1 MVFESQ
7 VSEAKLSGIDY
18 MENLIADFQIYLEVQ
33 RNVSKHTLK
42 AYLADVE
49 EFNNFL
55 QESDITKKGDAII
68 NVEPETIRS
77 YLSHLYRE
85 KVKKVTVNRKVS
97 SLRSFYKY
105 LLRAGKVKNNPAEMV
120 QTPKIEK
127 YMPTFLSVDETFQLL
142 GDQGDHS
149 VSGLRDSAMLELF
162 YSSGLRLSELAGLN
176 VTDFDFRQALVKLRG
191 KGKKERIVPVGRQA
205 LLAIDGY
212 LKNTTEVRKKCDE
225 NLFKNPLFLNTR
237 GKRITARSIAR
248 IVDAMTVKSGIGRKI
263 SPHSLRH
270 TFATH
275 LLNAGADLRSI
286 QELLGHESLST
297 TQKYT
302 AVNINRMMEVYDKAH
317 PRAKK

>member
-1 MVFESQ
+1 M
-7 VSEAKLSGIDY
+7 D
-18 MENLIADFQIYLEVQ
+18 NLIADYQTYLEVQ
-33 RNVSKHTLK
+33 RNVSRHTLT
-42 AYLADVE
+42 AYMADVE

-55 QESDITKKGDAII
+55 SESGMAEKGKSII
-68 NVEPETIRS
+68 SVEPETIRS

-105 LLRAGKVKNNPAEMV
+105 LLRSGKVKSNPAEMV
-120 QTPKIEK
+120 QTPKTEK

-142 GDQGDHS
+142 ENQGDHS
-149 VSGLRDSAMLELF
+149 VSGVRDNAMLELF
-162 YSSGLRLSELAGLN
+162 YSSGMRLSELAGLN
-176 VTDFDFRQALVKLRG
+176 VTDIDFGQALVKLRG

-205 LLAIDGY
+205 LRAVEEYLAKTAD
-212 LKNTTEVRKKCDE
+212 VRKMCD
-225 NLFKNPLFLNTR
+225 NDLYSNPLFLNAR

-248 IVDAMTVKSGIGRKI
+248 IVDAMTLKSGIGRKI
-263 SPHSLRH
+263 SPHALRH

-317 PRAKK
+317 PRAKNK

>member
-1 MVFESQ
+1 
-7 VSEAKLSGIDY
+7 
-18 MENLIADFQIYLEVQ
+18 MENLIADFRIYLEVQ

-42 AYLADVE
+42 AYMADVE

-120 QTPKIEK
+120 QTPKTEK

>member
-1 MVFESQ
+1 
-7 VSEAKLSGIDY
+7 
-18 MENLIADFQIYLEVQ
+18 MENHIADFQIYLEVQ

-42 AYLADVE
+42 AYLADIE
-49 EFNNFL
+49 EFNSFL
-55 QESDITKKGDAII
+55 RESDIIKKSDALI
-68 NVEPETIRS
+68 NVEPETIRT

-85 KVKKVTVNRKVS
+85 KVKKVTVNRKIY

-105 LLRAGKVKNNPAEMV
+105 LLCAGKIKNNPAEMV

-127 YMPTFLSVDETFQLL
+127 YIPTFLSVDETFQLL
-142 GDQGDHS
+142 GDQGDNS
-149 VSGLRDSAMLELF
+149 VSGLRDHAMLELF

-176 VTDFDFRQALVKLRG
+176 MTDLDFRQALVKLRG
-191 KGKKERIVPVGRQA
+191 KGKKERIVPVGQKA
-205 LLAIDGY
+205 LQAIDEY
-212 LKNTTEVRKKCDE
+212 IKKTAEARKKGDD
-225 NLFKNPLFLNTR
+225 NLFKNPLFLNAR

-248 IVDAMTVKSGIGRKI
+248 IVDAITVKSGIGRKI
-263 SPHSLRH
+263 SPHALRH
-270 TFATH
+270 SFATH

-317 PRAKK
+317 PRARK

>member
-1 MVFESQ
+1 
-7 VSEAKLSGIDY
+7 

-33 RNVSKHTLK
+33 RNVSEHTLK
-42 AYLADVE
+42 AYIADVE

-55 QESDITKKGDAII
+55 QESDITKRSDAII
-68 NVEPETIRS
+68 NVEPETIRT
-77 YLSHLYRE
+77 YLSHLYWK
-85 KVKKVTVNRKVS
+85 KVKKVTVTRKIS
-97 SLRSFYKY
+97 SLRSFYKF

-120 QTPKIEK
+120 QTPKVEK

-142 GDQGDHS
+142 DDQGDHS

-191 KGKKERIVPVGRQA
+191 KGKKERIVPVGNQA
-205 LLAIDGY
+205 LQAIEEY
-212 LKNTTEVRKKCDE
+212 LKKTTEVRKKCDE

-263 SPHSLRH
+263 SPHALRH

-317 PRAKK
+317 PRARK